1 MAFSFRKGDPTFHG
15 TDNIGCPK
23 WRQIKSHQIL
33 CRNRLLFM
41 ICNIDSVL
49 LGSSAMLN
57 LQNWSI
63 GRRIALAVSVPMLSA
78 IGFGGFIIADD
89 WRSLDS
95 ARNMAMVA
103 ASGPHFGVFIHELQ
117 IERGLTNTMMR
128 NPQNQAAAQARSA
141 QMVKVDAALT
151 GLRSAV
157 QASVAE
163 AGSSAEAARQA
174 LTRTEDLA
182 PLRQLVAAG
191 SIEPAAAVGRYTAI
205 VEAAMAP
212 VEALARHSQVGQ
224 TARAV
229 IVYSSMLRAK
239 EAAGLERATGAG
251 AFTSAG
257 FAKDILPRFVALGA
271 MQESFLAVA
280 QRYGTNE
287 QTALIQTLGRSP
299 AAEAVKRLR
308 PVAAA
313 AALNGDKGVEPLEW
327 FRISTA
333 YIEGMKGLEERFA
346 SDLIAAVAISAGEAR
361 SRLVTAIGLVIAIS
375 LAAGIAAFA
384 AARSITRPLNVL
396 TTHMAKLARGDTS
409 DQLPGADSTNEIGAM
424 SRAVAVFREN
434 ALARVSLEE
443 EAELER
449 QRELQRQGVLVDL
462 IGRFR
467 ASIADVVA
475 TVETETGNMRST
487 ATTLTS
493 VAGQASDKAQSAR
506 DASNE
511 SSINIQSVSA
521 AAEELI
527 TSITEISTQ
536 IHSTTTC
543 LARATEVSR
552 STDRDVSGLAEL
564 AQKIGAIIDMIRTI
578 AEQTNLLA
586 LNATIEAARAGEAG
600 RGFAIVAAEV
610 KTLAGQTAR
619 ATDEIAGQVSAIQSA
634 THNAVAAIRA
644 IGATVEEIDGLTGS
658 IAAAVEEQ
666 SAATQEIAAAI
677 ARASDGSTV
686 ASENVAEVAGA
697 IQKTSGEAG
706 RVSSASQ
713 LLSDAAHSLAASVD
727 TFLTEVAQDVKE
739 RRSAVRRRATKGIV
753 ALRDGSRHP
762 VAIANI
768 SETGAKIASLPG
780 LETGKPLTL
789 VLSDGT
795 EAHAKVVWAK
805 DGEVGIQFDMPL
817 SESAELKRVA

>member
-1 MAFSFRKGDPTFHG
+1 MLTFR
-15 TDNIGCPK
+15 
-23 WRQIKSHQIL
+23 
-33 CRNRLLFM
+33 
-41 ICNIDSVL
+41 
-49 LGSSAMLN
+49 
-57 LQNWSI
+57 NWSI
-63 GRRIALAVSVPMLSA
+63 GRRIALAVAIPMLSA
-78 IGFGGFIIADD
+78 IGFGGFIVTED
-89 WRSLDS
+89 WRALDS
-95 ARNMAMVA
+95 ARNMSMVA
-103 ASGPHFGVFIHELQ
+103 ATGPHFGAFIHELQ

-128 NPQNQAAAQARSA
+128 NPQNAAAGQARNA
-141 QMVKVDAALT
+141 QMVKVDASLT
-151 GLRSAV
+151 GLRNAV
-157 QASVAE
+157 QASIVE
-163 AGSSAEAARQA
+163 AGSGAEAARQS
-174 LTRTEDLA
+174 LTKTDDIA
-182 PLRQLVAAG
+182 ALRQLVAAR
-191 SIEPAAAVGRYTAI
+191 SIEPATAVARYTAI
-205 VEAAMAP
+205 IEAAMAP

-251 AFTSAG
+251 AFTPAG
-257 FAKDILPRFVALGA
+257 FNKDTLPRFVALGA
-271 MQESFLAVA
+271 TQESFLAVA
-280 QRYGTNE
+280 QRYGTTE
-287 QTALIQTLGRSP
+287 QAGLIQALAASP

-333 YIEGMKGLEERFA
+333 YIDGMKGLEERFA
-346 SDLIAAVAISAGEAR
+346 SDLITAVAISAGEAR
-361 SRLVTAIGLVIAIS
+361 NRLITAIGLVIAIS

-396 TTHMAKLARGDTS
+396 TIHMAKLARGDTS
-409 DQLPGADSTNEIGAM
+409 EQLLGTDSTNEIGAM

-449 QRELQRQGVLVDL
+449 QRELQGQAVMVDL
-462 IGRFR
+462 ISRFR
-467 ASIADVVA
+467 ASIADVIA

-487 ATTLTS
+487 ATTLTA
-493 VAGQASDKAQSAR
+493 VAGQASDRAQSAR
-506 DASNE
+506 DASSE
-511 SSINIQSVSA
+511 SSVNIQSVSA

-536 IHSTTTC
+536 IHSTTAC
-543 LARATEVSR
+543 LTRATEVSR

-634 THNAVAAIRA
+634 TRNAVAAIRA
-644 IGATVEEIDGLTGS
+644 IGTTVEEIDGLTGS

-666 SAATQEIAAAI
+666 SAATQEIATAI

-686 ASENVAEVAGA
+686 ASQNVADVAGA
-697 IQKTSGEAG
+697 IQKTSGEAE

-713 LLSDAAHSLAASVD
+713 LLSEAAHSLAASVD
-727 TFLTEVAQDVKE
+727 TFLTEVTQDVKE
-739 RRSAVRRRATKGIV
+739 RRSAVRCRATKGVV
-753 ALRDGSRHP
+753 ALRDGSRHA
-762 VAIANI
+762 VAIGNI
-768 SETGAKIASLPG
+768 SETGAKIARMPG
-780 LETGKPLTL
+780 LEPGTSLTL
-789 VLSDGT
+789 ILTDDT

-805 DGEVGIQFDMPL
+805 DGEVGIQFNMPL
-817 SESAELKRVA
+817 SESAEQRQAA